1 MKRIISKIYKQ
12 SDNFIGKKY
21 KTEKDPGTG
30 LLRIIA
36 LKDFSDV
43 KKGDR
48 GGLIK
53 SEYNLSQK
61 GDCWVYDNARVYGN
75 AVISD
80 NAKVSESAEVYGN
93 AYVCGNAWV
102 HGAVKVY

>member
-1 MKRIISKIYKQ
+1 ME
-12 SDNFIGKKY
+12 KKY

-36 LKDFSDV
+36 LKDFSNV

-53 SEYNLSQK
+53 SEYNLSQE
-61 GDCWVYDNARVYGN
+61 GN
-75 AVISD
+75 
-80 NAKVSESAEVYGN
+80 
-93 AYVCGNAWV
+93 C
-102 HGAVKVY
+102 